1 MLASTGAPKPPVYRD
16 AGRRLLHDGGYH
28 STLFRMQ
35 RRRHDRFSRLG
46 LGAPAAGRVMIEL
59 PHGFLNVLFAALV
72 IAADVRKRTSGGD
85 QPNGG
90 RSTGIG
96 PVSSEIATLDTIYAS
111 AVILA

>member
-35 RRRHDRFSRLG
+35 RRRHDRFPRLG
-46 LGAPAAGRVMIEL
+46 LGAPAAGRVMIGL
-59 PHGFLNVLFAALV
+59 PHGFLFFLLRSSSPRMSGNG
-72 IAADVRKRTSGGD
+72 TSGSD
-85 QPNGG
+85 QPNGD

-111 AVILA
+111 AAILA